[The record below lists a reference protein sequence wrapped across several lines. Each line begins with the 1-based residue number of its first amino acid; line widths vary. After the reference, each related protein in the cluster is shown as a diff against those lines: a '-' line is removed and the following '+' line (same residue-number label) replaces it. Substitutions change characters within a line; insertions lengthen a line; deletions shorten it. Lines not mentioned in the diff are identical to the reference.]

1 MIDTLASI
9 SHLQGA
15 DQPTKACERV
25 LVADDSP
32 MMRTVLRNWL
42 EGWGYQVSVAED
54 GAKAWEMLQAEPV
67 PQIVILDWMMPGLD
81 GLELCSMIRKRD
93 MLPYQYILLVTSKDA
108 KEDLVRGLEAGAD
121 DYLSKPFERSEL
133 RARLR
138 TARRILT
145 LQDEQAKIRE
155 ALHFQATHDALTGI
169 WNRRAILE
177 MMRREFEIAARS
189 SGTIGVILLD
199 VDHFKHVNDAH
210 GHLAGDAVLK
220 EIANRIQQVVRS
232 YDLAGRYGGE
242 EFLIVLPDCDAE
254 RIQNC
259 AERIRSAIANSPILA
274 EGSSLTV
281 TVSAGTKVLDPVRGT
296 ESDALAEADTAL
308 YQAKNTG
315 RNRVIAAAREY
326 SVSALSAA
334 NSAG

>member
-1 MIDTLASI
+1 MIHALESV
-9 SHLQGA
+9 SHLEHP

-25 LVADDSP
+25 LVAEDSP
-32 MMRTVLRNWL
+32 MMRTVLRSWL
-42 EGWGYQVSVAED
+42 ESWGYQVTVAED
-54 GAKAWEMLQAEPV
+54 GAKAWGMLQAEPL
-67 PQIVILDWMMPGLD
+67 PQILILDWMMPGMD
-81 GLELCSMIRKRD
+81 GLELCRMIRERD
-93 MLPYQYILLVTSKDA
+93 MLPYQYILLITAKDA
-108 KEDLVRGLEAGAD
+108 KQDLVRGLEAGAD
-121 DYLSKPFERSEL
+121 DYLSKPFDRNEL

-155 ALHFQATHDALTGI
+155 ALHFQATHDGLTGI

-189 SGTIGVILLD
+189 NGMIGVILLD

-210 GHLAGDAVLK
+210 GHLAGDSVLK
-220 EIANRIQQVVRS
+220 EIANRILQVIRS

-242 EFLIVLPDCDAE
+242 EFLIVLPDCDTE
-254 RIQNC
+254 RIQSC
-259 AERIRSAIANSPILA
+259 AERIRSAIANEPILA
-274 EGSSLTV
+274 EGSSFTV
-281 TVSAGTKVLDPVRGT
+281 TISAGTKVLDPVLGT

-315 RNRVIAAAREY
+315 RNRVIAAMREY
-326 SVSALSAA
+326 GSHRMTAK
-334 NSAG
+334 